1 MLKKNTNMKIKKFN
15 ENITSKLDKVW
26 YIPVNDLRKASNEE
40 VEEWMDNHPHN
51 NGYAFWW
58 EILDPNDDAAYP
70 KIEQYFLDN
79 GLKVGDAVLVHS
91 EW

>member
-1 MLKKNTNMKIKKFN
+1 MKIKKFN
-15 ENITSKLDKVW
+15 ESTTSKLEKVW
-26 YIPVNDLRKASNEE
+26 YIDLYDLREASNEE
-40 VEEWMDNHPHN
+40 VEDFINAHPHN
-51 NGYAFWW
+51 SGYATWW

-79 GLKVGDAVLVHS
+79 GLKVGDKVLVHS

>member
-1 MLKKNTNMKIKKFN
+1 MKIKKFN

-40 VEEWMDNHPHN
+40 VEKWMDNHPHN

-58 EILDPNDDAAYP
+58 
-70 KIEQYFLDN
+70 
-79 GLKVGDAVLVHS
+79 
-91 EW
+91 

>member
-1 MLKKNTNMKIKKFN
+1 MKIKKFN
-15 ENITSKLDKVW
+15 ESTTSKLEKVW
-26 YIPVNDLRKASNEE
+26 YIDVNDLREASNEE
-40 VEEWMDNHPHN
+40 VEDFINHNPHN
-51 NGYAFWW
+51 SGYATWW

-79 GLKVGDAVLVHS
+79 GLTVGDTVLVHS